1 MAINRDIKYIN
12 RDFGNLR
19 QNLINYSKT
28 YFPYI
33 NRDFG
38 NLRQNLINYSKT
50 YFPTTYNDFTESSP
64 GMMFMELSAYVGDV
78 LSFYQD
84 NQFQETF
91 LQYARE
97 AKNLY
102 DLAYMMGYKP
112 KTTGVALVDI
122 DFYQTVPSLSNEP
135 DYNYALLISENSQVT
150 TPSGVKFLVEDPV
163 DFDTSSSSD
172 PTTVSIYEQDGTN
185 INSFLLKKTRKAIS
199 AAINETTFSF
209 SSPQEFATR
218 SITANNI
225 IGILDIVDSDGNV
238 WYEVPYLGQEMVYN
252 SIKNTNTN
260 DPNFS
265 SQEGDSPYLL
275 KLKQVSRRFA
285 TRFQSPTTLQIQ
297 FGAGTSSDTNEEV
310 TPNADNVG
318 LGLPFEKDKL
328 TAAYSPQNF
337 IFTDTYGIAPSN
349 TTLTVRY
356 LTGGGATANVSAGSL
371 TTLTDSTVEFQ
382 VAGLVSNLADDT
394 FNSLQVTNPLAASG
408 GSDGDTNEEIR
419 QNAISNFSTQLR
431 SVTQDDYLV
440 RSLAMPPKYGVV
452 SKAYIEQT
460 KLNTLLPGEIP
471 STLSLYVL
479 SANAENN
486 LTLAGSALKQNLQ
499 TYLSQY
505 RVIGDSINIKD
516 AFIVNIGVDFEI
528 TVRPNFNS
536 NEVLRK
542 CLTELKAYFNID
554 KWQINEPIQVSELFL
569 LLDKVQGVQTVKNVF
584 ITNKVGE
591 SLGYS
596 KYAYDIPGATLNG
609 VIYPSIDP
617 MIFEVKYPNSD
628 IKGKTVNM

>member
-1 MAINRDIKYIN
+1 MAINRDIK
-12 RDFGNLR
+12 
-19 QNLINYSKT
+19 
-28 YFPYI
+28 YI

-185 INSFLLKKTRKAIS
+185 INSYLLKKTRKAIS

>member
-1 MAINRDIKYIN
+1 MAVNRDIK
-12 RDFGNLR
+12 
-19 QNLINYSKT
+19 
-28 YFPYI
+28 YI

-50 YFPTTYNDFTESSP
+50 YFPTTYNDFTEASP
-64 GMMFMELSAYVGDV
+64 GMMFMEMAAYVGDV
-78 LSFYQD
+78 ISFYQD

-97 AKNLY
+97 SKNLF

-112 KTTGVALVDI
+112 KVTGVAMVDI
-122 DFYQTVPSLSNEP
+122 DFYQTVPSSGSGANTVP
-135 DYNYALLISENSQVT
+135 DYNYALLIGENSQISST
-150 TPSGVKFLVEDPV
+150 SNSNVKFLIEDPV
-163 DFDTSSSSD
+163 DFDTSSSLD
-172 PTTVSIYEQDGTN
+172 PTVVSIYEQSGPTVN
-185 INSFLLKKTRKAIS
+185 TFLLKKTRSAIS
-199 AAINETTFSF
+199 ATINETTFSF
-209 SSPQEFATR
+209 SSPEEFATR
-218 SITANNI
+218 TITANNL

-238 WYEVPYLGQEMVYN
+238 WYEVPYLGQEMVFD
-252 SIKNTNTN
+252 SIKNTNSN

-275 KLKQVSRRFA
+275 KLKQVARRFA
-285 TRFQSPTTLQIQ
+285 TRFQSDTTLQLQ
-297 FGAGTSSDTNEEV
+297 FGAGTSSDVNEEV

-337 IFTDTYGIAPSN
+337 IFTNTYGIAPSN

-356 LTGGGATANVSAGSL
+356 LTGGGATANVPAGDLVTISN
-371 TTLTDSTVEFQ
+371 STVNFQ
-382 VAGLVSNLADDT
+382 TSGLTGGFEDTT
-394 FNSLQVTNPLAASG
+394 FNSLQVNNPRAASG

-440 RSLAMPPKYGVV
+440 RSLSMPSKYGVV
-452 SKAYIEQT
+452 SKAFIQKT
-460 KLNTLLPGEIP
+460 KLDTILPGEIP
-471 STLSLYVL
+471 STLDLYIL
-479 SANAENN
+479 SANSSNN
-486 LTLAGSALKQNLQ
+486 LTIAGSALKQNLQ

-505 RVIGDSINIKD
+505 RVIGDSINIKNG
-516 AFIVNIGVDFEI
+516 FIINIGVDFEI

-536 NEVLRK
+536 NEVLRA
-542 CLTELKAYFNID
+542 CLNSLTTYFNINN
-554 KWQINEPIQVSELFL
+554 WQMNEPIQISELFL
-569 LLDKVQGVQTVKNVF
+569 LLDRIQGVQTVKNVY

-591 SLGYS
+591 ALGYS
-596 KYAYDIPGATLNG
+596 QYAYDIPGATLNS

-617 MIFEVKYPNSD
+617 MIFEVKYLNTD
-628 IKGKTVNM
+628 IKGKVVSM

>member
-28 YFPYI
+28 YY
-33 NRDFG
+33 
-38 NLRQNLINYSKT
+38 
-50 YFPTTYNDFTESSP
+50 PTTYNDFTESSP

-112 KTTGVALVDI
+112 KVTGVALADI
-122 DFYQTVPSLSNEP
+122 DFYQTVPSSGSGADTVP
-135 DYNYALLISENSQVT
+135 DYDYALLVGENAQITST
-150 TPSGVKFLVEDPV
+150 ANNNIKFLVEDPV
-163 DFDTSSSSD
+163 DFDTSSSLD
-172 PTTVSIYEQDGTN
+172 PTIVSIYEQAGST

-199 AAINETTFSF
+199 ATVNSTTFSF
-209 SSPQEFATR
+209 TTPKEFATR
-218 SITANNI
+218 IITANNI
-225 IGILDIVDSDGNV
+225 IGILDITDADGNI
-238 WYEVPYLGQEMVYN
+238 WYEVPYLGQEMVFD
-252 SIKNTNTN
+252 SIKNTNPN

-265 SQEGDSPYLL
+265 SQEGDTPYLL
-275 KLKQVSRRFA
+275 KLKQVTRRFA
-285 TRFQSPTTLQIQ
+285 TRFQSPTTLQLQ
-297 FGAGTSSDTNEEV
+297 FGSGTSSDVNEQV
-310 TPNADNVG
+310 TPNSDNVG
-318 LGLPFEKDKL
+318 IGLPFEKDKL

-337 IFTDTYGIAPSN
+337 MFTDTYGIAPSN

-356 LTGGGATANVSAGSL
+356 LTGGGATANVPAGSL
-371 TTLTDSTVEFQ
+371 VTLSNSTVEFQ

-394 FNSLQVTNPLAASG
+394 FNSLQVTNPRAASG

-419 QNAISNFSTQLR
+419 QNARSNFSTQLR

-440 RSLAMPPKYGVV
+440 RALSMPPKYGVI
-452 SKAYIEQT
+452 SKAFIEQT

-471 STLSLYVL
+471 STLTLYIL
-479 SANAENN
+479 SSNAQNQ
-486 LTLAGSALKQNLQ
+486 LALADTALEQNVQ

-505 RVIGDSINIKD
+505 RIIGDSINIKD
-516 AFIVNIGVDFEI
+516 AFIINIGVDFEI

-536 NEVLRK
+536 NEVLRA
-542 CLTELKAYFNID
+542 CLTELKTYFNID
-554 KWQINEPIQVSELFL
+554 KWQINEPIQINALFL
-569 LLDKVQGVQTVKNVF
+569 LLDKVQGVQTVKN
-584 ITNKVGE
+584 INIKNKVGE
-591 SLGYS
+591 ALGYS
-596 KYAYDIPGATLNG
+596 KYAYDVPGATLNS

-617 MIFEVKYPNSD
+617 MIFEVKYPSSD
-628 IKGKTVNM
+628 IKGKVVNM

>member
-1 MAINRDIKYIN
+1 MAINRDIK
-12 RDFGNLR
+12 
-19 QNLINYSKT
+19 
-28 YFPYI
+28 YI

-122 DFYQTVPSLSNEP
+122 DFYQTVPALSNEP

-150 TPSGVKFLVEDPV
+150 SPSGIKFLVEDPV
-163 DFDTSSSSD
+163 DFDTSSSLD

-185 INSFLLKKTRKAIS
+185 INSYLLKKTRKAIS

-238 WYEVPYLGQEMVYN
+238 WYEVPYLGQEMVYD

-318 LGLPFEKDKL
+318 LGLPFEKNKL

-337 IFTDTYGIAPSN
+337 ILTDTYGVAPSN

-542 CLTELKAYFNID
+542 CLTELKTYFNID
-554 KWQINEPIQVSELFL
+554 KWQINEPIQISELFL

>member
-1 MAINRDIKYIN
+1 MAINRDIK
-12 RDFGNLR
+12 
-19 QNLINYSKT
+19 
-28 YFPYI
+28 YI

-122 DFYQTVPSLSNEP
+122 DFYQTVPASGSGANIVP

-163 DFDTSSSSD
+163 DFDTSSSLD

-238 WYEVPYLGQEMVYN
+238 WYEVPYLGQEMVYD

-440 RSLAMPPKYGVV
+440 RSLSMPPKYGVV

-471 STLSLYVL
+471 STLSLYIL

-554 KWQINEPIQVSELFL
+554 KWQINEPIQISELFL
-569 LLDKVQGVQTVKNVF
+569 LLDKIQGVQTVKNVF

>member
-1 MAINRDIKYIN
+1 MAINRDIK
-12 RDFGNLR
+12 
-19 QNLINYSKT
+19 
-28 YFPYI
+28 YI

-122 DFYQTVPSLSNEP
+122 DFYQTVPALSNEP

-150 TPSGVKFLVEDPV
+150 TPSGIKFLVEDPV
-163 DFDTSSSSD
+163 DFDTSSSLD

-185 INSFLLKKTRKAIS
+185 INSYLLKKTRKAIS

-252 SIKNTNTN
+252 SIKNTNAN

-591 SLGYS
+591 PLGYS

>member
-1 MAINRDIKYIN
+1 MAVNRDIK
-12 RDFGNLR
+12 
-19 QNLINYSKT
+19 
-28 YFPYI
+28 YI

-50 YFPTTYNDFTESSP
+50 YFPTTYNDFTEASP
-64 GMMFMELSAYVGDV
+64 GMMFMEMAAYVGDV
-78 LSFYQD
+78 ISFYQD

-97 AKNLY
+97 SKNLF

-112 KTTGVALVDI
+112 KVTGVAMVDI
-122 DFYQTVPSLSNEP
+122 DFYQTVPSSGSGANTVP
-135 DYNYALLISENSQVT
+135 DYNYALLIGENSQISST
-150 TPSGVKFLVEDPV
+150 SNSNVKFLIEDPV
-163 DFDTSSSSD
+163 DFDTSSSLD
-172 PTTVSIYEQDGTN
+172 PTVVSIYEQSGPTVN
-185 INSFLLKKTRKAIS
+185 TFLLKKTRSAIS
-199 AAINETTFSF
+199 ATINETTFSF
-209 SSPQEFATR
+209 SSPEEFATR
-218 SITANNI
+218 TITANNL

-238 WYEVPYLGQEMVYN
+238 WYEVPYLGQEMVFD
-252 SIKNTNTN
+252 SIKNTNPN

-275 KLKQVSRRFA
+275 KLKQVARRFA
-285 TRFQSPTTLQIQ
+285 TRFQSDTTLQLQ
-297 FGAGTSSDTNEEV
+297 FGAGTSSDVNEEV

-337 IFTDTYGIAPSN
+337 IFTNTYGIAPSN

-356 LTGGGATANVSAGSL
+356 LTGGGATANVPAGDLVTISN
-371 TTLTDSTVEFQ
+371 STVNFQ
-382 VAGLVSNLADDT
+382 TSGLTGGFEDTT
-394 FNSLQVTNPLAASG
+394 FNSLQVNNPRAASG

-440 RSLAMPPKYGVV
+440 RSLSMPSKYGVV
-452 SKAYIEQT
+452 SKAFIQKT
-460 KLNTLLPGEIP
+460 KLDTILPGEIP
-471 STLSLYVL
+471 STLDLYIL
-479 SANAENN
+479 SANSSNN
-486 LTLAGSALKQNLQ
+486 LTIAGSALKQNLQ

-505 RVIGDSINIKD
+505 RVIGDSINIKNG
-516 AFIVNIGVDFEI
+516 FIINIGVDFEI

-536 NEVLRK
+536 NEVLRA
-542 CLTELKAYFNID
+542 CLNSLTTYFNINN
-554 KWQINEPIQVSELFL
+554 WQMNEPIQISELFL
-569 LLDKVQGVQTVKNVF
+569 LLDRIQGVQTVKNVY

-591 SLGYS
+591 ALGYS
-596 KYAYDIPGATLNG
+596 QYAYDIPGATLNS

-617 MIFEVKYPNSD
+617 MIFEVKYLNTD
-628 IKGKTVNM
+628 IKGKVVSM